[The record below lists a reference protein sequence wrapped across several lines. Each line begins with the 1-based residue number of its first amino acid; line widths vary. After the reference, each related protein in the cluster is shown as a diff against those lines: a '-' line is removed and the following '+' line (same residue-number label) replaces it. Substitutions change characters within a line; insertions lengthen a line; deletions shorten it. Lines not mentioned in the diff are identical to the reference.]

1 MMIAR
6 LRSDPTPLRK
16 TRPELDFPE
25 SVERVLNKAMLRNP
39 DERYQNTIEFA
50 EAFVAAAGERGAGP
64 PPSESGL
71 LGKLFG
77 R

>member
-6 LRSDPTPLRK
+6 LRADPTPLRK
-16 TRPELDFPE
+16 MRPELDLPE
-25 SVERVLNKAMLRNP
+25 SVERVLAKAMQRSP
-39 DERYQNTIEFA
+39 EDRYQTAVEFA
-50 EAFVAAAGERGAGP
+50 DAFSAAAAERAGGS
-64 PPSESGL
+64 SESGL

>member
-16 TRPELDFPE
+16 MRPELDLPE
-25 SVERVLNKAMLRNP
+25 SVERVLNKAMQRNP
-39 DERYQNTIEFA
+39 EDRYQTAMEFA
-50 EAFVAAAGERGAGP
+50 EAFTAAAGERADGTSPEG
-64 PPSESGL
+64 GL